1 MCTKTPF
8 INYGICQQADTRKF
22 IKKMYYKTAISERK
36 NNPTELWKLIHSVIS
51 NKPSSKKPSIP
62 KINVDH
68 LVIDDPPKMSNLF
81 NDYFSLVTRFANA
94 IDNTDNV
101 KFTSYL
107 RNSVP
112 QTIVRTPPLP
122 TEILNIIKSL
132 YPNPA
137 TEYDNISSFL
147 LRLGGDV
154 LAPKLSLY
162 FSTALEFGIFPQ
174 ISKTAKVIPIF

>member
-1 MCTKTPF
+1 
-8 INYGICQQADTRKF
+8 
-22 IKKMYYKTAISERK
+22 MYYETAISERK
-36 NNPTELWKLIHSVIS
+36 NNPTELGKLIHSVIS
-51 NKPSSKKPSIP
+51 NKSSSKKRSIS

-81 NDYFSLVTRFANA
+81 NDYFTKIGHTIANA

-107 RNSVP
+107 KNSVP
-112 QTIVRTPPLP
+112 QTIVLTPPLP

-132 YPNPA
+132 YPNTA
-137 TEYDNISSFL
+137 TGYDYISSFL

-154 LAPKLSLY
+154 LAPKLSQY
-162 FSTALEFGIFPQ
+162 FSTALEFGIFSQ
-174 ISKTAKVIPIF
+174 IFKTAKVIPIF